1 MSKKKIQK
9 TERASICLVMIVKN
23 ESEVIRRCIESVK
36 DYIDYW
42 VICDTG
48 STDDTKKIIQET
60 MDEFGIKGELHDREW
75 VDYGVNRTESLNL
88 SKDKG
93 DYRLIIDADDYLD
106 VGDPDKLFTDLT
118 EDSYKIRIKL
128 GEITYFRTQIVRSNQ
143 DWKYVG
149 VLHEYLEGP
158 RGIELTEGYVE
169 EAQMIASVS
178 GDTRDIKGQ
187 SKYYNDALI
196 FERELVTKPDLE
208 EGLKARYQFYLAQ
221 SYRDAQMYDRSI
233 KEYEKRVELGGWP
246 EEVYISLYMIA
257 KMKMALN
264 ESDEVVNDAFMK
276 AWEFRPVRL
285 EAPYVLIRYLVSK
298 KRYFYAFTI
307 ASMCLRMRPCD
318 DILFVEN
325 DIWKWKM
332 TDEYSVLAY
341 YTGNIKEAYVACKSI
356 LELPEYETIAQ
367 SEKERIRKNF
377 ETFEKVYNEH
387 IPNKKSES
395 EEG

>member
-1 MSKKKIQK
+1 MAKKKMSKA
-9 TERASICLVMIVKN
+9 ERASVCLVMIVKN

-60 MDEFGIKGELHDREW
+60 MDEFGIKGELHDSEW
-75 VDYGVNRTESLNL
+75 VDYGTNRTESLKL
-88 SKDKG
+88 SYGKG
-93 DYRLIIDADDYLD
+93 DYRLVIDADDYLD

-128 GEITYFRTQIVRSNQ
+128 GEITYFRTQLIRSNQ
-143 DWKYVG
+143 EWKYVG

-158 RGIELTEGYVE
+158 KGVELTEGYIE
-169 EAQMIASVS
+169 EAQMVASVS

-196 FERELVTKPDLE
+196 FERELVTKPDLD

-221 SYRDAQMYDRSI
+221 SYRDAGMYDRSI

-264 ESDEVVNDAFMK
+264 QEDEMINDAFMK

-325 DIWKWKM
+325 EIWKWKM

-341 YTGNIKEAYVACKSI
+341 YTGNIKEAYTAAKSI
-356 LELPEYETIAQ
+356 IEFPEYENLDQ
-367 SEKERIRKNF
+367 SEKERIRKNY
-377 ETFEKVYNEH
+377 ETFERVYNEH
-387 IPNKKSES
+387 VLAKNKES
-395 EEG
+395 AEA

>member
-1 MSKKKIQK
+1 MSKA
-9 TERASICLVMIVKN
+9 ERASVCLVMIVKN

-60 MDEFGIKGELHDREW
+60 MDEFGIKGELHDSEW
-75 VDYGVNRTESLNL
+75 VDYGTNRTESLKL
-88 SKDKG
+88 SYGKG
-93 DYRLIIDADDYLD
+93 DYRLVIDADDYLD
-106 VGDPDKLFTDLT
+106 VGDSDKLFTDLT

-128 GEITYFRTQIVRSNQ
+128 GEITYFRTQLIRSNQ
-143 DWKYVG
+143 EWKYVG

-158 RGIELTEGYVE
+158 KGVELTEGYIE
-169 EAQMIASVS
+169 EAQMVASVS

-196 FERELVTKPDLE
+196 FERELVTKPDLD

-221 SYRDAQMYDRSI
+221 SYRDAGMYDRSI

-264 ESDEVVNDAFMK
+264 QEDEMINDAFMK

-325 DIWKWKM
+325 EIWKWKM

-341 YTGNIKEAYVACKSI
+341 YTGNIKEAYTAAKSI
-356 LELPEYETIAQ
+356 IEFPEYENLDP
-367 SEKERIRKNF
+367 SEKERIRKNY
-377 ETFEKVYNEH
+377 ETFERVYNEH
-387 IPNKKSES
+387 VLAKNKES
-395 EEG
+395 AEA

>member
-1 MSKKKIQK
+1 MSK
-9 TERASICLVMIVKN
+9 TERASVCLVMIVKN

-60 MDEFGIKGELHDREW
+60 MDEFGIKGELHDSEW
-75 VDYGVNRTESLNL
+75 VDYGTNRTESLNL
-88 SKDKG
+88 SKGKG
-93 DYRLIIDADDYLD
+93 DYRLIIDADDYMD

-118 EDSYKIRIKL
+118 EDSYKVRIKL

-158 RGIELTEGYVE
+158 RGVELTEGYIE

-196 FERELVTKPDLE
+196 FERELVTKPDLD

-264 ESDEVVNDAFMK
+264 QSDEAVNDAFMK

-356 LELPEYETIAQ
+356 LELPEYDDLNP
-367 SEKERIRKNF
+367 SEKERIGKNF
-377 ETFEKVYNEH
+377 ETFEKIYNEH
-387 IPNKKSES
+387 VLNKKNES
-395 EEG
+395 QES

>member
-1 MSKKKIQK
+1 MSK
-9 TERASICLVMIVKN
+9 TERASVCLVMIVKN

-60 MDEFGIKGELHDREW
+60 MDEFGIKGELHDSEW
-75 VDYGVNRTESLNL
+75 VDYGTNRTESLNL
-88 SKDKG
+88 SKGKG
-93 DYRLIIDADDYLD
+93 DYRLIIDADDYMD

-118 EDSYKIRIKL
+118 EDSYKVRIKL

-158 RGIELTEGYVE
+158 RGVELTEGYIE

-196 FERELVTKPDLE
+196 FERELVTKPDLD

-264 ESDEVVNDAFMK
+264 QSDEAVNDAFMK

-356 LELPEYETIAQ
+356 LELPEYEDLSS
-367 SEKERIRKNF
+367 SEKERIGKNF
-377 ETFEKVYNEH
+377 ETFEKIYNEH
-387 IPNKKSES
+387 VLNKKKES
-395 EEG
+395 QES

>member
-1 MSKKKIQK
+1 
-9 TERASICLVMIVKN
+9 MIVKN

-60 MDEFGIKGELHDREW
+60 MDEFGIKGELHDSEW
-75 VDYGVNRTESLNL
+75 VDYGTNRTESLNL
-88 SKDKG
+88 SKGKG
-93 DYRLIIDADDYLD
+93 DYRLIIDADDYMD

-118 EDSYKIRIKL
+118 EDSYKVRIKL

-158 RGIELTEGYVE
+158 RGVELTEGYIE

-196 FERELVTKPDLE
+196 FERELVTKPDLD

-264 ESDEVVNDAFMK
+264 QSDEAVNDAFMK

-356 LELPEYETIAQ
+356 LELPEYDDLNP
-367 SEKERIRKNF
+367 SEKERIGKNF
-377 ETFEKVYNEH
+377 ETFEKIYNEH
-387 IPNKKSES
+387 VLNKKNES
-395 EEG
+395 QES

>member
-1 MSKKKIQK
+1 MSEKKIQK
-9 TERASICLVMIVKN
+9 TERASVCLVMIVKN

-60 MDEFGIKGELHDREW
+60 MDEFGIKGELHDSEW
-75 VDYGVNRTESLNL
+75 VDYGTNRTESLNL
-88 SKDKG
+88 SKGKG
-93 DYRLIIDADDYLD
+93 DYRLIIDADDYLE

-158 RGIELTEGYVE
+158 RGVDLTEGYIE
-169 EAQMIASVS
+169 EAQMVASVS

-257 KMKMALN
+257 KMKMSLN
-264 ESDEVVNDAFMK
+264 QSEEAVNDAFMK

-307 ASMCLRMRPCD
+307 ASMCLRMRPCG

-325 DIWKWKM
+325 EIWKWKM

-356 LELPEYETIAQ
+356 LELPEYNEIHP
-367 SEKERIRKNF
+367 SEQERIKKNF

-387 IPNKKSES
+387 VLNKKGES
-395 EEG
+395 QES

>member
-1 MSKKKIQK
+1 MSKA
-9 TERASICLVMIVKN
+9 ERASVCLVMIVKN

-60 MDEFGIKGELHDREW
+60 MDEFGIKGELHDSEW
-75 VDYGVNRTESLNL
+75 VDYGTNRTESLKL
-88 SKDKG
+88 SYGKG
-93 DYRLIIDADDYLD
+93 DYRLVIDADDYLD
-106 VGDPDKLFTDLT
+106 VGDSDKLFTDLT

-128 GEITYFRTQIVRSNQ
+128 GEITYFRTQLIRSNQ
-143 DWKYVG
+143 EWKYVG

-158 RGIELTEGYVE
+158 KGVELTEGYIE
-169 EAQMIASVS
+169 EAQMVASVS

-196 FERELVTKPDLE
+196 FERELVTKPDLD

-221 SYRDAQMYDRSI
+221 SYRDAGMYDRSI

-264 ESDEVVNDAFMK
+264 QEDEMINDAFMK

-325 DIWKWKM
+325 EIWKWKM

-341 YTGNIKEAYVACKSI
+341 YTGNIKEAYTAAKSI
-356 LELPEYETIAQ
+356 IEFPEYENLDP
-367 SEKERIRKNF
+367 SERERIRKNY
-377 ETFEKVYNEH
+377 ETFERVYNEH
-387 IPNKKSES
+387 VLAKNKES
-395 EEG
+395 AEA

>member
-1 MSKKKIQK
+1 MTKKEMSK

-36 DYIDYW
+36 DYINYW

-60 MDEFGIKGELHDREW
+60 MDEFGIKGELHDSEW
-75 VDYGVNRTESLNL
+75 IDYGTNRTESLKL
-88 SKDKG
+88 SFGKG
-93 DYRLIIDADDYLD
+93 DYRLIIDADDFLD

-118 EDSYKIRIKL
+118 EDSYKIRMKL
-128 GEITYFRTQIVRSNQ
+128 GEIAYFRTQLIKSNQ

-158 RGIELTEGYVE
+158 KGIELTEGYIE

-196 FERELVTKPDLE
+196 FEKELLTKTDLD

-257 KMKMALN
+257 KMKMN
-264 ESDEVVNDAFMK
+264 SNYSDEEINDAFMK

-318 DILFVEN
+318 DILFVESEV
-325 DIWKWKM
+325 WKWKM

-341 YTGNIKEAYVACKSI
+341 YTGNIKEAYTAAKSI
-356 LELPEYETIAQ
+356 MEFPEYEELDTH
-367 SEKERIRKNF
+367 EKERIKKNF
-377 ETFEKVYNEH
+377 ETFEKVYNDQVLEK
-387 IPNKKSES
+387 NKKSE
-395 EEG
+395 EA

>member
-1 MSKKKIQK
+1 MSKA
-9 TERASICLVMIVKN
+9 ERASVCLVMIVKN

-60 MDEFGIKGELHDREW
+60 MDEFGIKGELHDSEW
-75 VDYGVNRTESLNL
+75 IDYGTNRTESLKL
-88 SKDKG
+88 SYGKG
-93 DYRLIIDADDYLD
+93 DYRLVIDADDYLD
-106 VGDPDKLFTDLT
+106 VGDSDKLFTDLT

-128 GEITYFRTQIVRSNQ
+128 GEITYFRTQLIRSNQ
-143 DWKYVG
+143 EWKYVG

-158 RGIELTEGYVE
+158 KGVELTEGYIE
-169 EAQMIASVS
+169 EAQMVASVS

-196 FERELVTKPDLE
+196 FERELVTKPDLD

-221 SYRDAQMYDRSI
+221 SYRDAGMYDRSI

-264 ESDEVVNDAFMK
+264 QEDEMINDAFMK

-325 DIWKWKM
+325 EIWKWKM

-341 YTGNIKEAYVACKSI
+341 YTGNIKEAYTAAKSI
-356 LELPEYETIAQ
+356 IEFPEYENLDP
-367 SEKERIRKNF
+367 SERERIRKNY
-377 ETFEKVYNEH
+377 ETFERVYNEH
-387 IPNKKSES
+387 VLAKNKES
-395 EEG
+395 AEA

>member
-1 MSKKKIQK
+1 
-9 TERASICLVMIVKN
+9 
-23 ESEVIRRCIESVK
+23 
-36 DYIDYW
+36 
-42 VICDTG
+42 
-48 STDDTKKIIQET
+48 
-60 MDEFGIKGELHDREW
+60 MDEFGIKGELHDSEW
-75 VDYGVNRTESLNL
+75 VDYGTNRTESLNL
-88 SKDKG
+88 SKGKG
-93 DYRLIIDADDYLD
+93 DYRLIIDADDYMD

-118 EDSYKIRIKL
+118 EDSYKVRIKL

-158 RGIELTEGYVE
+158 RGVELTEGYIE

-196 FERELVTKPDLE
+196 FERELVTKPDLD

-264 ESDEVVNDAFMK
+264 QSDEAVNDAFMK

-356 LELPEYETIAQ
+356 LELPEYEDLSS
-367 SEKERIRKNF
+367 SEKERIGKNF
-377 ETFEKVYNEH
+377 ETFEKIYNEH
-387 IPNKKSES
+387 VLNKKKES
-395 EEG
+395 QES